1 MGWANTGSNRSNFE
15 AFVERLAEL
24 DWVEGRSVH
33 IEQRWTDANVER
45 AREFAKELVSQQP
58 AVLFSGTTPATVA
71 LSRETQK
78 LPIVFAIVS
87 DPVGAKLVSSLAR
100 PGGNITGFINEE
112 AAMGG
117 KWLELIKLVA
127 PDIKYAAIM
136 FNPDTAP
143 GGGNYFLD
151 SFEAAARVLAL
162 ESTTFRVRSDSEI
175 ETAIE
180 SFGVRQTGL
189 VLMTDSYMD
198 THRLTVIEAA
208 KRKNIPTIFDTRS
221 FADDGGLMTYGSNFP
236 DIFRRAAS
244 QVDRILRGA
253 KPADLPVELPVKLDL
268 VINLKTAKTLGLTIP
283 PSLLATADK
292 VIE

>member
-1 MGWANTGSNRSNFE
+1 MPT
-15 AFVERLAEL
+15 
-24 DWVEGRSVH
+24 
-33 IEQRWTDANVER
+33 VER

-58 AVLFSGTTPATVA
+58 DVLFSGTTPATVA

-78 LPIVFAIVS
+78 VPIVFAIVS

-112 AAMGG
+112 AAMRG
-117 KWLELIKLVA
+117 KWLELIKQVA
-127 PDIKYAAIM
+127 PDIKYAAVM

-151 SFEAAARVLAL
+151 SFEAAARLLAL
-162 ESTTFRVRSDSEI
+162 EPTTFQVRSVSEI

-180 SFGVRQTGL
+180 SFSARQTGL
-189 VLMTDSYMD
+189 VLMTDSFMD

-208 KRKNIPTIFDTRS
+208 KRKSVPTIFDTRS
-221 FADDGGLMTYGSNFP
+221 FAEDGGLMTYGSNFT

-268 VINLKTAKTLGLTIP
+268 VINLKTAKALGLTVP